1 LTRTISFPEARAA
14 FAAGASAGD
23 EELRRAALA
32 TLESASSGPDV
43 LHFLVEAMGDESW
56 RVRKEAAA
64 AAARLPDRQ
73 TVAVA
78 LVVALG
84 EPDNVGRRNA
94 AIEALEAV
102 GSSAVQPLLD
112 SLATLPEHRKVVLDT
127 LGLLADPS
135 ASRAVAASLGDVDP
149 NVRMAATEALGRI
162 GGAEAQEALRGLLAT
177 VGAMAGG
184 AAPPG
189 GERLLMLT
197 ALDALNRTGARLSL
211 DLVLPLLEI
220 PTMRAVTLA
229 ALARTGDRRA
239 AEHLVRYVADPA
251 RSIAGAALRGLDELS
266 QRLGRDVR
274 GVLGSL
280 PAGAMNAT
288 IRAVVDGEPTV
299 QRAAVRV
306 LGWTGDL
313 AAVPPLTLA
322 LGQVTVAEEAGA
334 ALAELGPDGVHAL
347 LALLPNLDVHLR
359 AEVFR
364 QLPRLLPAPD
374 ATVLSLLAGALGDDD
389 GELATSAA
397 EALSSVGGPDS
408 LGPLVAALGRNDPA
422 AAAAASALG
431 RLGQAHYDLVR
442 VLVTSRGLEGP
453 EATQLLRVMAGCGR
467 AADLPWLRAGLGL
480 AASEVRR
487 AAADAMQAVRR
498 AGAAFA
504 REDGEALLFGLTD
517 EDALVRAAAARALG
531 ADGLVTGSVEALART
546 AADPAV
552 VVRTAAARALGEI
565 AASTTGAARGV
576 VLTALRRLADAPD
589 PGTVVPALE
598 GLGALGD
605 PADDGR
611 LLGGRRVINKKMVKA
626 AARAL
631 GQRAQALSAHEA
643 RDALAAA
650 LRDPRWDVRQ
660 AVATALAAHGPSV
673 HPVLYA
679 ARLRETDPSVQ
690 QAIDDALGR
699 SLNTSESPGP
709 RKP

>member
-1 LTRTISFPEARAA
+1 MTRMLSFDAARAA
-14 FAAGASAGD
+14 FAAGAATGD
-23 EELRRAALA
+23 VEARRGALA
-32 TLESASSGPDV
+32 TLEVSADPAILG
-43 LHFLVEAMGDESW
+43 FLIDAMGDESW

-64 AAARLPDRQ
+64 AAARSPDRRG
-73 TVAVA
+73 ASVA
-78 LVVALG
+78 LVAALA

-102 GSSAVQPLLD
+102 GSPAVAPLLD
-112 SLATLPEHRKVVLDT
+112 VLATVPEHRKVVLDT

-135 ASRAVAASLGDVDP
+135 AARAVAASLGDADP

-162 GGAEAQEALRGLLAT
+162 GGAEAQEALRGLLST
-177 VGAMAGG
+177 VHSPRSAG
-184 AAPPG
+184 
-189 GERLLMLT
+189 EDRLLLLT

-211 DLVLPLLEI
+211 ELVVPLLEM

-239 AEHLVRYVADPA
+239 AEHLVRFVADPA

-266 QRLGRDVR
+266 QRLSGEVR
-274 GVLGSL
+274 GVLGKL
-280 PAGAMNAT
+280 PADAMNAAV
-288 IRAVVDGEPTV
+288 RAVVDGEPPV

-322 LGQVTVAEEAGA
+322 LGQATVAEEAGA
-334 ALAELGPDGVHAL
+334 ALAELGPAGVQAL
-347 LALLPNLDVHLR
+347 LDLLPSLDPHLR

-364 QLPRLLPAPD
+364 QLPRLLPTPEAKVVALLVD
-374 ATVLSLLAGALGDDD
+374 ALSDDD
-389 GELATSAA
+389 AELATSAA
-397 EALSSVGGPDS
+397 EALSSLGGPDA
-408 LGPLVAALGRNDPA
+408 LGPLVGALRRNDPA

-431 RLGQAHYDLVR
+431 RLGQTHYDLVR
-442 VLVTSRGLEGP
+442 VLVISRGLEAP

-467 AADLPWLRAGLGL
+467 AVDLPWLRAGLGL
-480 AASEVRR
+480 ATAEVRR

-498 AGAAFA
+498 TGAAFG

-531 ADGLVTGSVEALART
+531 ADATMVQAVEALART

-565 AASTTGAARGV
+565 AVATSGATRGL
-576 VLTALRRLADAPD
+576 VLAALRQLADAPD
-589 PGTVVPALE
+589 PGSVVPALE

-605 PADDGR
+605 PTDDQR
-611 LLGGRRVINKKMVKA
+611 LLAALAVEDPEVVKA

-631 GQRAQALSAHEA
+631 GRRANSLSAVEA
-643 RDALAAA
+643 RDALARA
-650 LRDPRWDVRQ
+650 LRDRRWDVRQ

-673 HPVLYA
+673 HPLLYA

-690 QAIDDALGR
+690 QAIDEALGR
-699 SLNTSESPGP
+699 SLGP
-709 RKP
+709 NEASGLRST